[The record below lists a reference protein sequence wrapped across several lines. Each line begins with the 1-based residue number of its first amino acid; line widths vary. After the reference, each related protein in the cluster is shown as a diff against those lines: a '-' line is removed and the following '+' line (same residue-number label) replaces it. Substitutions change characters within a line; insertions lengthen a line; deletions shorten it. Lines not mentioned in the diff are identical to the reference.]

1 MPRTAAL
8 PVEHETF
15 GPGSAFAAS
24 ITSNERPV
32 LHVRFA
38 DGEHML
44 LADQSYWKTGNI
56 MGVYAQLVAR
66 EVESERKTEA
76 RNERKRRGISG
87 RELKKPEPE
96 ESEAAEDPMERDED

>member
-38 DGEHML
+38 DSEHML
-44 LADQSYWKTGNI
+44 LADQSYWKTANI
-56 MGVYAQLVAR
+56 MEVYGQLVSR
-66 EVESERKTEA
+66 EVESERKAEA
-76 RNERKRRGISG
+76 RNERKRRGTRLRTES
-87 RELKKPEPE
+87 PEPE
-96 ESEAAEDPMERDED
+96 ENEAAEDPMERDED